1 MIRIRS
7 ATASDLD
14 AVCSMENEWMSSP
27 WSRAGFENELSHSF
41 SRFIVAENE
50 EGIAGYAVA
59 WEVSGELQL
68 NRIVVRGDRRRR
80 GTGGALLEHLMRGLA
95 PSAHSKVLLEVRA
108 RNEEALAFYR
118 ASGFVETGLRKRYYG
133 DDDAV
138 LMEMVIA

>member
-1 MIRIRS
+1 
-7 ATASDLD
+7 
-14 AVCSMENEWMSSP
+14 MENEWMSSP
-27 WSRAGFENELSHSF
+27 WSRAGFENELLHSF

-80 GTGGALLEHLMRGLA
+80 GTGSALLEHLMRGLA
-95 PSAHSKVLLEVRA
+95 PAAHSKVLLEVRA